1 MREKATW
8 AGGGLPGGTGGM
20 GAFCWFDLDLDRA
33 LPWVDVDL
41 ALVVGILDCF
51 GVARGSV

>member
-1 MREKATW
+1 MKEKAAW

-20 GAFCWFDLDLDRA
+20 GALGWFDLDLDRA
-33 LPWVDVDL
+33 LGWVDLDL
-41 ALVVGILDCF
+41 DLVAGILDCF